1 MDRFRSLEV
10 FAATAERLNFAT
22 AARELKLTRA
32 MVSKH
37 IADLEARLGVR
48 LFQRTTRRVSLTEA
62 GRALAER
69 ASGVIDALNESE
81 DVVRALQTVLK
92 GRLRVNAPVTFGSQQ
107 LAPLIARFLGD
118 NPGVDIDL
126 TLNDRAVDLVEE
138 GYDIVIR
145 IGVPADSSLIARR
158 LAPARLMI
166 VGSPDYLRRN
176 GLPKAPDDLKRHNCL
191 GYAYWSLRD
200 EWHLTAPSG
209 KLERVKVKGSL
220 VANNGDALRTAALEG
235 VGLIQQPTFSI
246 CTDLREGRLVQ
257 VLAGHTIRELTVHA
271 LYAPGAAP
279 NAKVRAFIDLLARE
293 WTGIPPWD
301 REVAKARARP
311 LRSARH

>member
-1 MDRFRSLEV
+1 VDRLRNLEV
-10 FAATAERLNFAT
+10 FKATAERLNFAA
-22 AARELKLTRA
+22 AARDLKLTRA

-37 IADLEARLGVR
+37 IGDLEARLGVR
-48 LFQRTTRRVSLTEA
+48 LFHRTTRRVSLTEA
-62 GRALAER
+62 GRALAAR
-69 ASGVIDALNESE
+69 ASAAIDAVNETE
-81 DVVRALQTVLK
+81 DAVRDLQTVLK
-92 GRLRVNAPVTFGSQQ
+92 GRLRVNAPVTFGSQH

-118 NPGVDIDL
+118 NPGVEIDL

-166 VGSPDYLRRN
+166 VGSPEYLRRN
-176 GLPKAPDDLKRHNCL
+176 GMPKVPADLKRHNCL

-200 EWHLTAPSG
+200 EWQLTSTYG
-209 KLERVKVKGSL
+209 KLERVKVSGSL
-220 VANNGDALRTAALEG
+220 IANNGDALRVAAIEG

-246 CTDLREGRLVQ
+246 CDDLSAGRLVQ
-257 VLAGHTIRELTVHA
+257 VLPDHTIRELTVHA

-279 NAKVRAFIDLLARE
+279 NAKVRAFIDALAGAWAGE
-293 WTGIPPWD
+293 PPWD
-301 REVAKARARP
+301 RAAKTAAKAGRYTRAR
-311 LRSARH
+311 

>member
-10 FAATAERLNFAT
+10 FAATAERLSFAA

-37 IADLEARLGVR
+37 IADLEERLGVR
-48 LFQRTTRRVSLTEA
+48 LFHRTTRRVNLTEA

-69 ASGVIDALNESE
+69 ASHVIDAVNETE
-81 DVVRALQTVLK
+81 DAVRDLQTVLK
-92 GRLRVNAPVTFGSQQ
+92 GRLRVNAPVSFGSQQ

-118 NPGVDIDL
+118 NPGVEIDL

-145 IGVPADSSLIARR
+145 VGVPADSSLIARR
-158 LAPARLMI
+158 LAPAKLMI

-176 GLPKAPDDLKRHNCL
+176 GMPKAPADLKRHNCL

-200 EWHLTAPSG
+200 EWHLATPHG
-209 KLERVKVKGSL
+209 KLERVKVSGHPRINASR
-220 VANNGDALRTAALEG
+220 GCYY
-235 VGLIQQPTFSI
+235 
-246 CTDLREGRLVQ
+246 CTC
-257 VLAGHTIRELTVHA
+257 
-271 LYAPGAAP
+271 
-279 NAKVRAFIDLLARE
+279 KVRPRNYPRNEGLARQF
-293 WTGIPPWD
+293 G
-301 REVAKARARP
+301 
-311 LRSARH
+311 

>member
-1 MDRFRSLEV
+1 
-10 FAATAERLNFAT
+10 
-22 AARELKLTRA
+22 

-48 LFQRTTRRVSLTEA
+48 LFHRTTRRVNLTEA

-69 ASGVIDALNESE
+69 AGGVIDAVNETE
-81 DVVRALQTVLK
+81 DAVRDMQTVLK
-92 GRLRVNAPVTFGSQQ
+92 GRLRVNAPVSFGSQQ
-107 LAPLIARFLGD
+107 LAPLIARFLGE
-118 NPGVDIDL
+118 NPGVEIDL

-145 IGVPADSSLIARR
+145 IGVPQSSTLISRR
-158 LAPARLMI
+158 LAPAHLVI

-176 GLPKAPDDLKRHNCL
+176 GMPKSPADLKRHNCL

-200 EWHLTAPSG
+200 EWHLTTPQG
-209 KLERVKVKGSL
+209 KLERVKVSGSL
-220 VANNGDALRTAALEG
+220 VANNGDALRIAALEG

-246 CTDLREGRLVQ
+246 CSDLADGRLVQ
-257 VLAGHTIRELTVHA
+257 VLPNHTIRELTVHA

-279 NAKVRAFIDLLARE
+279 NAKVRAFIDLLAKV
-293 WTGIPPWD
+293 WAGDPPWE
-301 REVAKARARP
+301 REAKRKSKTAAKAGRYTQAR
-311 LRSARH
+311 

>member
-1 MDRFRSLEV
+1 MDRLRSLEV
-10 FAATAERLNFAT
+10 FAVTAERLNFAA
-22 AARELKLTRA
+22 AARDLKLTRA

-48 LFQRTTRRVSLTEA
+48 LFHRTTRRVNLTEA
-62 GRALAER
+62 GRTLAER
-69 ASGVIDALNESE
+69 AADAIDAVNETE
-81 DVVRALQTVLK
+81 DAVRDLQTVLK

-107 LAPLIARFLGD
+107 LAPLIARFLGE
-118 NPGVDIDL
+118 NPGVEIDL

-145 IGVPADSSLIARR
+145 VGVPADSSLMSRR

-176 GLPKAPDDLKRHNCL
+176 GMPKAPADLKRHNCL

-200 EWHLTAPSG
+200 EWHLTTPRG
-209 KLERVKVKGSL
+209 KLERVKVRGSL
-220 VANNGDALRTAALEG
+220 VANNGDALRVAALEG
-235 VGLIQQPTFSI
+235 VGLIQQPSFSI
-246 CTDLREGRLVQ
+246 CDDLRHGRLVH
-257 VLAGHTIRELTVHA
+257 VLSDHPIRELTVHA

-279 NAKVRAFIDLLARE
+279 NAKIRALIDLLAKAWAGE
-293 WTGIPPWD
+293 PPW
-301 REVAKARARP
+301 EPHAAKARRR
-311 LRSARH
+311 RS

>member
-1 MDRFRSLEV
+1 
-10 FAATAERLNFAT
+10 
-22 AARELKLTRA
+22 

-48 LFQRTTRRVSLTEA
+48 LFHRTTRRVSLTEA

-81 DVVRALQTVLK
+81 DAVRELQTVLK

-138 GYDIVIR
+138 GYDVVIR

-220 VANNGDALRTAALEG
+220 IANNGDALRTAALEG

-257 VLAGHTIRELTVHA
+257 VLAGYTIRELTVHA

-279 NAKVRAFIDLLARE
+279 NAKVRALIDLLARE

-301 REVAKARARP
+301 REVAKASARP

>member
-1 MDRFRSLEV
+1 
-10 FAATAERLNFAT
+10 
-22 AARELKLTRA
+22 
-32 MVSKH
+32 
-37 IADLEARLGVR
+37 VR
-48 LFQRTTRRVSLTEA
+48 LFHRTTRRVSLTEA

-69 ASGVIDALNESE
+69 ADTAIEVVNSAEDA
-81 DVVRALQTVLK
+81 VRDMQAVLK
-92 GRLRVNAPVTFGSQQ
+92 GRLRVNAPVSFGAQQ
-107 LAPLIARFLGD
+107 LAPVLARFLGD

-145 IGVPADSSLIARR
+145 VGVPADSSLIARR

-176 GLPKAPDDLKRHNCL
+176 GMPKSPADLKRHNCL

-200 EWHLTAPSG
+200 EWQLTPPRG
-209 KLERVKVKGSL
+209 KPERVRVSGSL
-220 VANNGDALRTAALEG
+220 VANNGDALRVAALEG

-246 CTDLREGRLVQ
+246 CDDLRDGRLVQ
-257 VLAGHTIRELTVHA
+257 VLPDHAIRELTVHA

-279 NAKVRAFIDLLARE
+279 NAKIRALIDTLAKAWGGE
-293 WTGIPPWD
+293 PPWE
-301 REVAKARARP
+301 RAAKTAAKAGRYTRAR
-311 LRSARH
+311 

>member
-10 FAATAERLNFAT
+10 FAATAEQLSFAA

-37 IADLEARLGVR
+37 TADLEGRLGVR
-48 LFQRTTRRVSLTEA
+48 LFHRTTRRVNLTEA

-69 ASGVIDALNESE
+69 ASNVIDAVNETE
-81 DVVRALQTVLK
+81 DAVRDLQTVLK
-92 GRLRVNAPVTFGSQQ
+92 GRLRVNAPVSFGSQQ

-118 NPGVDIDL
+118 NPGVEIDL

-176 GLPKAPDDLKRHNCL
+176 GMPKTPDDLKRHNCL

-200 EWHLTAPSG
+200 EWHITTPRG
-209 KLERVKVKGSL
+209 KLERVKVTGSL
-220 VANNGDALRTAALEG
+220 VANNGDALRVAALEG
-235 VGLIQQPTFSI
+235 VGLIQQPTFSV
-246 CTDLREGRLVQ
+246 CNDLRDGRLVQ
-257 VLAGHTIRELTVHA
+257 VLPEHTIRELTVHA

-279 NAKVRAFIDLLARE
+279 NAKVRALIDLMARAWAGE
-293 WTGIPPWD
+293 PPW
-301 REVAKARARP
+301 EVNAKPSR
-311 LRSARH
+311 RSRG